1 MEKVKIQ
8 CCMLSPKLWSA
19 RLFLMKLRSIVSKAL
34 QKSSCARIPG
44 MLCIFVCSTTLSTN
58 LIVFPPSP
66 PPHPVSTFYKACL
79 ARLIRKPKSFLIS

>member
-58 LIVFPPSP
+58 QIVFPPP
-66 PPHPVSTFYKACL
+66 PAPTLYLPFTKPVWPGLLENQNLF
-79 ARLIRKPKSFLIS
+79 

>member
-58 LIVFPPSP
+58 LIVFPPP
-66 PPHPVSTFYKACL
+66 PAPTLYLPFTKPVWPGLLENQNLF
-79 ARLIRKPKSFLIS
+79 

>member
-58 LIVFPPSP
+58 LIVFPPP
-66 PPHPVSTFYKACL
+66 TLYLPFTKPVWPGLLENQNLF
-79 ARLIRKPKSFLIS
+79 

>member
-66 PPHPVSTFYKACL
+66 PPPTLYLPFTKPVWPGLLENQNLF
-79 ARLIRKPKSFLIS
+79 

>member
-34 QKSSCARIPG
+34 QKSSCTRIPG

-58 LIVFPPSP
+58 LIVFPPP
-66 PPHPVSTFYKACL
+66 PPAPPTLYLPFTKPVWPGLLENQNLF
-79 ARLIRKPKSFLIS
+79 

>member
-19 RLFLMKLRSIVSKAL
+19 RLFLMRLRSIVSKAL

-66 PPHPVSTFYKACL
+66 PPPTLYLPFTKPVWPGLLENQNLF
-79 ARLIRKPKSFLIS
+79 